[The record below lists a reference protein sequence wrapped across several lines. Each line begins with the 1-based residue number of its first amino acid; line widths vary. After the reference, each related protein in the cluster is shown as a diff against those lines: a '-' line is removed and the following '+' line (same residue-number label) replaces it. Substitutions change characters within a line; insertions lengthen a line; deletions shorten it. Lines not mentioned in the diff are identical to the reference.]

1 MPAGKGMLGLLH
13 VSQPAFVAQQL
24 IYKKITS
31 HDLLIHEMES
41 SYQHILK
48 KNSYREL
55 FT

>member
-1 MPAGKGMLGLLH
+1 MPAGKGMGLLR
-13 VSQPAFVAQQL
+13 VSQPAFVAKKQL
-24 IYKKITS
+24 IYKKISS

-48 KNSYREL
+48 KNSSSEL